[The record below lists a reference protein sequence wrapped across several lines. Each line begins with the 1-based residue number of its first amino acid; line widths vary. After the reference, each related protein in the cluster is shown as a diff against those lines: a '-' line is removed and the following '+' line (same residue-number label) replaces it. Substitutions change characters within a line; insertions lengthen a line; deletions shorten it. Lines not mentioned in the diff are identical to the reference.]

1 MVADPVATPGSIGEI
16 DVTRCLLAFL
26 LFCCVSA
33 DARELRVCADP
44 NNLPFSNEAR
54 QGFENRIV
62 DIIARD
68 LDARVSYVWWAQRRG
83 NVRNTLKEG
92 LCDVIPGVATD
103 LEMLSTTQPY
113 YRSAYVFVTRKDR
126 QLDIRTFDDERLPKL
141 TVGVQMIGDD
151 FANTPPADALMRRG
165 MVQNVRGFMLYGD
178 YAKDNP
184 PRAIVDAVASSDL
197 DVAVIWGPLAGYFA
211 RRSEVPLML
220 EPVSPLTDGAVPMSF
235 NISMGTRRQDAQLRA
250 ELNDALRRHRD
261 EIQQVLEEYGVPL
274 LEISTQ
280 PKTAKDSD

>member
-1 MVADPVATPGSIGEI
+1 VSWSSAVVAT
-16 DVTRCLLAFL
+16 LAIA
-26 LFCCVSA
+26 CCANVQA
-33 DARELRVCADP
+33 KELRVCADP

-68 LDARVSYVWWAQRRG
+68 LNAQVSYVWWAQRRG

-113 YRSAYVFVTRKDR
+113 YRSVYVFITRKDR

-141 TVGVQMIGDD
+141 TIGVQMIGDD

-165 MVQNVRGFMLYGD
+165 LVQNVRGFMLYGD
-178 YAKDNP
+178 YAKDSP
-184 PRAIVDAVASSDL
+184 PRAIVEAVASSNL
-197 DVAVIWGPLAGYFA
+197 DVAVVWGPLAGYFA
-211 RRSEVPLML
+211 QRSTVPLVL
-220 EPVSPLTDGAVPMSF
+220 TPVQPLSDGPVPMSF
-235 NISMGTRRQDAQLRA
+235 NISMGTRREDAQLRA
-250 ELNDALRRHRD
+250 ELNDALLRHRD
-261 EIQQVLEEYGVPL
+261 EIDHVLEEYGVPRL
-274 LEISTQ
+274 DVSA
-280 PKTAKDSD
+280 PARTANDSD